1 MYIAFEGVEG
11 AGKSSIVRLV
21 ADRLRS
27 AGEEVVEVREPG
39 GTDLGDSIRRLL
51 LDGQA
56 PMAPW
61 AEAALFAAARAE
73 LADEV
78 VRPALER
85 GAYVLSDRTVYS
97 SLAYQG
103 GARQLGVEAVRTLN
117 ALALDGSWPDR
128 VIWLDVD
135 AATGLDRQSHGD
147 RIGSEDLEF
156 HKRVADTFR
165 QLAEQEPD
173 RVVRVDAS
181 PDIELVVAAIWKVIR

>member
-117 ALALDGSWPDR
+117 ALALDGIWPDR

-156 HKRVADTFR
+156 HQRVADTFR
-165 QLAEQEPD
+165 QLAEHEPE